1 MYDGILL
8 LGFGGPTQREEVRP
22 FLETV
27 LRNRKVPPGRIDE
40 VEHHYEVCGGYSPFN
55 ELTIRQA
62 EALKVKLEKSGHSV
76 PVYVGMRNWHPF
88 IADVLQEMS
97 EQGIRNVLGVI
108 MAPHRAKASW
118 EAYQASV
125 REGLQPLREAA
136 PQVSYLDEWHDDPL
150 FIEAAAD
157 RVREVMDTLD
167 PTRRQKALLVFTA
180 HSIPTGMAKLSR
192 YEEEFQESSAAV
204 AESLGVKEWTMGY
217 QSRSG
222 NPSEPWLEPD
232 VEEVI
237 REAAEQGVKDI
248 VLVPIG
254 FLCDHME
261 VLFDLDVEAVEIAQE
276 VGVELRRAETVGEHP
291 KFIQLIAEK
300 ILRASNASVEGGK
313 DRLKGPPL

>member
-8 LGFGGPTQREEVRP
+8 LGFGGPTQRKEVRP

-136 PQVSYLDEWHDDPL
+136 PQV
-150 FIEAAAD
+150 
-157 RVREVMDTLD
+157 
-167 PTRRQKALLVFTA
+167 
-180 HSIPTGMAKLSR
+180 KLS
-192 YEEEFQESSAAV
+192 
-204 AESLGVKEWTMGY
+204 G
-217 QSRSG
+217 
-222 NPSEPWLEPD
+222 
-232 VEEVI
+232 
-237 REAAEQGVKDI
+237 
-248 VLVPIG
+248 
-254 FLCDHME
+254 
-261 VLFDLDVEAVEIAQE
+261 
-276 VGVELRRAETVGEHP
+276 
-291 KFIQLIAEK
+291 
-300 ILRASNASVEGGK
+300 
-313 DRLKGPPL
+313 